1 MYINFYNEV
10 KNLTKELVKI
20 PSIVREDNGGES
32 RVAKYIYNF
41 YNNLEYFN
49 NHPEYLIYQKT
60 INDEIDRHNC
70 IAMVK
75 GTKGNSNKTII
86 LMGHIDTVGIDDYHE
101 IKDYATDPDILPEKL
116 RELNISDE
124 INKDIESGEYMFGRG
139 ALDMKSGVAGHMAI
153 LKYFAENPDKLE
165 GNLIALAECDE
176 EDNSHGVISALKVF
190 EKWKKEYDLDYIAAI
205 NADYSTPHH
214 KDDMNRYIY
223 FGTIGKL
230 LPSFYVTGSE
240 SHVGHPYSGFD
251 PNILIAELTKNINLN
266 TDLTDYA
273 QGERTMPPVSLK
285 QTDTKKGYT
294 VQTALS
300 AYAYYN
306 FFTHKMNPK
315 EVIDKM
321 KTIGEV
327 SFENV
332 IDYYNRS
339 YEKFCNMVGE
349 EFIKL
354 PWEKKVFTWGEYV
367 DRLEEK
373 HGSIFV
379 ENIKKFAEKL
389 NEKNKDMDLREFSI
403 KIIQEAWENWEYDKK
418 PTMIIFLGSVY
429 SAPIE
434 LSDEIEEEKKLIDA
448 VNKSI
453 DKIKHKS
460 DRPIV
465 SKYFYP
471 YISDS
476 SFMSIDKNLDSL
488 KALEE
493 NMPSWGT
500 KYIHPIKEILEID
513 VPVVNIGTFGYDGHS
528 IGERVH
534 MKHTFDIIP
543 NISLNTIL
551 NLLSDH

>member
-1 MYINFYNEV
+1 MYLEFYEEV
-10 KNLTKELVKI
+10 KNLTKELVRI

-32 RVAKYIYNF
+32 KVAKYIYNF
-41 YNNLEYFN
+41 YSKLDYFKNN
-49 NHPEYLIYQKT
+49 PEHLIFQKT
-60 INDEIDRHNC
+60 IDDEIDRHNC

-75 GTKGNSNKTII
+75 GTKGDSNNTII

-101 IKDYATDPDILPEKL
+101 IKKYATEPDILPEKL
-116 RELNISDE
+116 LELNLSE
-124 INKDIESGEYMFGRG
+124 KINDDIKSGEYMFGRG
-139 ALDMKSGVAGHMAI
+139 CLDMKSGVAGHMAI
-153 LKYFAENPDKLE
+153 LKYFAENPDKLD

-176 EDNSHGVISALKVF
+176 EDNSHGVISALKIF
-190 EKWKKEYDLDYIAAI
+190 QKWKEEYNLNYIAAI

-214 KDDMNRYIY
+214 DDDKNRYIY

-251 PNILIAELTKNINLN
+251 PNRLISELTKNINLN

-285 QTDTKKGYT
+285 QTDTKEGYT

-300 AYAYYN
+300 AYSYYN
-306 FFTHKMNPK
+306 FFTHQMNPK
-315 EVIDKM
+315 QVVDKI
-321 KTIGEV
+321 KEIGEK
-327 SFENV
+327 SFQNV
-332 IDYYNRS
+332 IDEYNAS
-339 YEKFCNMVGE
+339 YKEFCSLVNEK
-349 EFIKL
+349 FIKL
-354 PWEKKVFTWGEYV
+354 PWEKRVFTWGEYMK
-367 DRLEEK
+367 RLESK
-373 HGSIFV
+373 HGKNFTD
-379 ENIKKFAEKL
+379 NINSYASNL
-389 NEKNKDMDLREFSI
+389 NKENKDMDLREFSI
-403 KIIQEAWENWEYDKK
+403 KIIQEAWRNWEYDKR

-448 VNKSI
+448 VKKSI
-453 DKIKHKS
+453 NIVEDKS

-465 SKYFYP
+465 AKYFYP

-476 SFMSIDKNLDSL
+476 SFMSIDKDLDSL

-500 KYIHPIKEILEID
+500 KYIHPIEEILEIN

-534 MKHTFDIIP
+534 MRHTFDIIP

-551 NLLSDH
+551 NLFNSH